1 MKYEFNQTKF
11 IKQILSNYSIKLFY
25 QINFIETNLSFIS
38 SISFYQFHLR
48 TLHFRTHIA
57 NFCTP
62 LMMMAM
68 ATSHFP
74 IVWIRHIG
82 SCNQKS
88 ILKKQRKIFY
98 GCYIQKLYSKL

>member
-57 NFCTP
+57 NFCTL

-68 ATSHFP
+68 ATMGDSE
-74 IVWIRHIG
+74 IEG
-82 SCNQKS
+82 G
-88 ILKKQRKIFY
+88 LT
-98 GCYIQKLYSKL
+98 GLYCDRIPVVPAAQ